1 MTTYRTV
8 FGEQKEVTVSNKDLA
23 QDLLDARGEIIKIW
37 LENKPTTEE
46 EKAVWVRLGIALEQ
60 VYESANL
67 LRKQ

>member
-1 MTTYRTV
+1 MKTYKTV
-8 FGEQKEVTVSNKDLA
+8 FGEQKEVKVSNKDLA

-37 LENKPTTEE
+37 LENKPTTDEE
-46 EKAVWVRLGIALEQ
+46 QAVWTRLGIALEQ